1 MDDDEDEREFSK
13 SIVYGFFEQAEA
25 TFGKMDDSLY
35 VDASFVSWA
44 DAPLLPPDLLFR
56 DCLPHRLHV
65 LALRL
70 SITCPCLLRCHLQE
84 VPPLIPN

>member
-35 VDASFVSWA
+35 VDGNLVSWA
-44 DAPLLPPDLLFR
+44 DAPLLPPSIHSR
-56 DCLPHRLHV
+56 DCLSQRLHV
-65 LALRL
+65 LTLRL
-70 SITCPCLLRCHLQE
+70 SITCPCLLRCHLRQ